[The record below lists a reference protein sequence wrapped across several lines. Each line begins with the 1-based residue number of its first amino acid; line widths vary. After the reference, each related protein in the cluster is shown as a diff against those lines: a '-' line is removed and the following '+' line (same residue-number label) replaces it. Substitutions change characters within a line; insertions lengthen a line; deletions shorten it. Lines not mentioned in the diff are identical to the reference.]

1 MWSFVYKDSFWAVL
15 KSICTEKDRLFR
27 AETEIFLLNVEEFC
41 FRKSGSQEQGILITK
56 KVVSEY
62 SSVVETAQYIMCQRG
77 KFHK

>member
-1 MWSFVYKDSFWAVL
+1 ML

-56 KVVSEY
+56 KSGIRIQLCGGNCPIHHVSEGQ
-62 SSVVETAQYIMCQRG
+62 VPQITTVHVDG
-77 KFHK
+77 K